1 MERSVSSSQRKPRRQ
16 ENPAKRALKAR
27 LEAEGSPRHHLVS
40 RRAVVSVSPLTCE
53 FELLLHMMHHDYSSN
68 EDKAG
73 KNLVRVKGRVKDA
86 PCDANGSEGLHHFKV
101 AGR

>member
-27 LEAEGSPRHHLVS
+27 LEAEGSLRHHLVS

-53 FELLLHMMHHDYSSN
+53 FELLLHMVYHGHSSN
-68 EDKAG
+68 KDKAG
-73 KNLVRVKGRVKDA
+73 KNLVRVKSRVKDA

-101 AGR
+101 ASR